1 VKGNGSIQIPP
12 IVIIRMTDFRGNTLF
27 EYEIPLNLIF
37 DVKLSPVMIAVK
49 IVKGHWLG
57 FHFKREDHKKTFCE
71 DVAYLRNLITFD
83 DKSLKELKEYA
94 RKSQEDEFERQL

>member
-1 VKGNGSIQIPP
+1 VRITYDDVKGSDKIPIPP
-12 IVIIRMTDFRGNTLF
+12 IVFIRMTDLRGKTLF

-37 DVKLSPVMIAVK
+37 DVKLSPVLIAVK

-57 FHFKREDHKKTFCE
+57 FHFKLEDHKKTFCE

-83 DKSLKELKEYA
+83 EKSLKELKDYA
-94 RKSQEDEFERQL
+94 RKC

>member
-1 VKGNGSIQIPP
+1 MVRITYDDVKGNGSIQIPP
-12 IVIIRMTDFRGNTLF
+12 IVIIRMTDFRGKTLF
-27 EYEIPLNLIF
+27 EYEIPLNIIF

-49 IVKGHWLG
+49 IIKGHWLG

-94 RKSQEDEFERQL
+94 RKS